1 MPEPLVHFII
11 PFFLLLVVGIN
22 IKRAALL
29 SSLALLPDFDI
40 LFHIHRSFSHSIF
53 FILLITIPVTVVIKK
68 YYKEHFNDAIIATLV
83 ILSHLFMD
91 SFDNY
96 TPVLWPLFNESIRIV
111 TELTI
116 NMNNVTDLNFNFNI
130 DFKPIVFYQTKNM
143 DAPIFS
149 SMGFAVSVMLLA
161 GMALKHILIKPPSS
175 RP

>member
-1 MPEPLVHFII
+1 MPEPLIHFII
-11 PFFLLLVVGIN
+11 PFFLLLIIGIN

-29 SSLALLPDFDI
+29 SSLALLPDFDV

-53 FILLITIPVTVVIKK
+53 FVLLITVPAMIITKK
-68 YYKEHFNDAIIATLV
+68 FHKEHFNDSIIATLV

-130 DFKPIVFYQTKNM
+130 YFKPIVFYQTTNM

-149 SMGFAVSVMLLA
+149 SMGFAVSVLLLA
-161 GMALKHILIKPPSS
+161 GMVLKYLSIKPPSF